1 MKSKGNEKKKNR
13 RITKMSFFIV
23 VGCLV
28 LLGIVVI
35 YKSHGLSE
43 QRASLALQKAE
54 LTTQLDDAEREYK
67 ALEEKEEY
75 MKTDEYKESVAR
87 AQLGLVYPDEI
98 VVKPEE

>member
-1 MKSKGNEKKKNR
+1 MNSKNR
-13 RITKMSFFIV
+13 GQKQNRIINRISFFIV
-23 VGCLV
+23 VGCLL
-28 LLGIVVI
+28 LLGVVVV
-35 YKSHGLSE
+35 YKSHALSQ
-43 QRASLALQKAE
+43 QRASLAIQKEE